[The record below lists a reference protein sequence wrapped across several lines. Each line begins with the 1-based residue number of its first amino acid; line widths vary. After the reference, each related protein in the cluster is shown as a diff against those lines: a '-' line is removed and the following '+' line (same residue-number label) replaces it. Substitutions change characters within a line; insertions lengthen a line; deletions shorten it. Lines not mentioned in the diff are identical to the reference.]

1 MLFWILIP
9 CISALFFLNSLT
21 STSHQNEP
29 YLLFGHDSSWYSILC
44 NFVTL
49 CYKFNSLI
57 LCGRESFVLPS
68 AILVLLITF
77 LVITDNYL
85 FVRVLL
91 VVNVITLVQH
101 PYHS

>member
-1 MLFWILIP
+1 MNPIYFLAMIL
-9 CISALFFLNSLT
+9 
-21 STSHQNEP
+21 
-29 YLLFGHDSSWYSILC
+29 GILY
-44 NFVTL
+44 FVTL
-49 CYKFNSLI
+49 LLFDKFNSLI

-77 LVITDNYL
+77 LVITDIYL